1 MSSFDEG
8 YKFGVGIMLAAMEM
22 DVVNAEVDLEIDSED
37 DREYNERDLEKKKR
51 ALEQYKSGPVLR
63 AKNVTQRARY

>member
-22 DVVNAEVDLEIDSED
+22 DVVNAEVDLEMDSED
-37 DREYNERDLEKKKR
+37 DREYNEKDLKKKKR
-51 ALEQYKSGPVLR
+51 ALEQFRNGPALR
-63 AKNVTQRARY
+63 AKNKNT